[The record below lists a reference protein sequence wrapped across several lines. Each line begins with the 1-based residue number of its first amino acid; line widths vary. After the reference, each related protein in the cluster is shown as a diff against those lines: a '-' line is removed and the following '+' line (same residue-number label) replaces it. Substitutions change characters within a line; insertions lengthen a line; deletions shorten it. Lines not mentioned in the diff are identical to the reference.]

1 MYEFLFFIMLVISS
15 VVVYSWS
22 YNRMWFKLHLLF
34 DDANSVNWDCI
45 SQLPESWHQNPNLY
59 TKDNFMQKFYTE
71 YSLSSNKVSRYI
83 RILFSLAMSCYV
95 MTIEIVLFYIKTSDN
110 GKQADFITEFI
121 WPMIAFLLSLMLIL
135 IQPFCILIS
144 ILNKFFNDK
153 LDMDRLI
160 IVTTVV
166 IGGLITVLY
175 TINFGPFFFSNNILT
190 RLSIAGLTLMAHL
203 SGIACVST
211 VYYTSVFLWYRFM
224 DKKHSSIYHSSML
237 NNFQKQNFLLWS
249 SKETLEQRI
258 QEYEYKSK
266 QLLEGMNR
274 DSDYITSSM
283 KNKYIDIL
291 GKYQVNLSRI
301 NNSLKQSRNVLIIKR
316 VCGSMFIVYCIHRIT
331 FTFLVRL
338 PKILF
343 HFINYPT
350 DYQYDYF
357 KSKTDP
363 LAVTLANIL
372 DILLF
377 HFNYQHDLESLK
389 SQISLFLST
398 SLFIGSISTV
408 YTTISFIMGLL
419 PIRFQAVAMYAMA
432 NSVDEEEL
440 PSFNNDKN
448 GYSNKNPSMIKN
460 LLVSELTGI
469 YVIATVLMIRSNLPF
484 NISIRLKDLLGE
496 KFTVPNVTI
505 DCWFDEMFAFACIST
520 IVSIKL
526 AESYLKNNKNII
538 TTISTKENRLI
549 N

>member
-1 MYEFLFFIMLVISS
+1 
-15 VVVYSWS
+15 
-22 YNRMWFKLHLLF
+22 MWFKLHLLF
-34 DDANSVNWDCI
+34 DDTNSVNWDCM
-45 SQLPESWHQNPNLY
+45 SHLPESWHQNPNMY
-59 TKDNFMQKFYTE
+59 IRDTFMQKFYTE
-71 YSLSSNKVSRYI
+71 YSLSSNKISKCI
-83 RILFSLAMSCYV
+83 RILFSLAMTCYLIA
-95 MTIEIVLFYIKTSDN
+95 IEIILFYIKTSDD

-121 WPMIAFLLSLMLIL
+121 WPLIAFLLSLILIL

-160 IVTTVV
+160 MVTTTL
-166 IGGLITVLY
+166 IGGLITILY
-175 TINFGPFFFSNNILT
+175 LIDFGPFSFSNNILT
-190 RLSIAGLTLMAHL
+190 RLSITGLTLMAHL

-224 DKKHSSIYHSSML
+224 DKKHSSIYHNSML

-249 SKETLEQRI
+249 SKETLEHRI
-258 QEYEYKSK
+258 QEYEYKKK
-266 QLLEGMNR
+266 QLLKRMSQ
-274 DSDYITSSM
+274 DSDYITSTM

-291 GKYQVNLSRI
+291 GKYQVNLSKI

-316 VCGSMFIVYCIHRIT
+316 VCGSMFIIYCIHRIT

-338 PKILF
+338 PKILH

-350 DYQYDYF
+350 DYQYDHF

-377 HFNYQHDLESLK
+377 NFNYQHDLESLK
-389 SQISLFLST
+389 SQISLFLSA

-432 NSVDEEEL
+432 NNVEEEEL
-440 PSFNNDKN
+440 PSFSNSKN
-448 GYSNKNPSMIKN
+448 GYSNKNPSIIKN
-460 LLVSELTGI
+460 LLISELTGI

-484 NISIRLKDLLGE
+484 NISLRLKNLLGE
-496 KFTVPNVTI
+496 KFTVPNITI
-505 DCWFDEMFAFACIST
+505 DCWFDEMFASACIFT
-520 IVSIKL
+520 IIAIKL
-526 AESYLKNNKNII
+526 AEYYLKNNRSTI
-538 TTISTKENRLI
+538 TSMSPKDNRLI

>member
-34 DDANSVNWDCI
+34 DDTNSVNWDCI

>member
-22 YNRMWFKLHLLF
+22 YNRLWFKLHLLF
-34 DDANSVNWDCI
+34 DDTNSVNWDCI

-237 NNFQKQNFLLWS
+237 NNK
-249 SKETLEQRI
+249 
-258 QEYEYKSK
+258 
-266 QLLEGMNR
+266 
-274 DSDYITSSM
+274 
-283 KNKYIDIL
+283 
-291 GKYQVNLSRI
+291 
-301 NNSLKQSRNVLIIKR
+301 
-316 VCGSMFIVYCIHRIT
+316 T
-331 FTFLVRL
+331 FF
-338 PKILF
+338 
-343 HFINYPT
+343 
-350 DYQYDYF
+350 
-357 KSKTDP
+357 S
-363 LAVTLANIL
+363 
-372 DILLF
+372 
-377 HFNYQHDLESLK
+377 
-389 SQISLFLST
+389 
-398 SLFIGSISTV
+398 
-408 YTTISFIMGLL
+408 GLL
-419 PIRFQAVAMYAMA
+419 KKHLNKEFRNMNIKV
-432 NSVDEEEL
+432 
-440 PSFNNDKN
+440 NN
-448 GYSNKNPSMIKN
+448 
-460 LLVSELTGI
+460 
-469 YVIATVLMIRSNLPF
+469 
-484 NISIRLKDLLGE
+484 
-496 KFTVPNVTI
+496 
-505 DCWFDEMFAFACIST
+505 
-520 IVSIKL
+520 
-526 AESYLKNNKNII
+526 YLK
-538 TTISTKENRLI
+538 E
-549 N
+549 